1 MSKHIVAIV
10 GRPNVGKSTL
20 FNRLVGKPYAIVAD
34 EPGTTRDRIIADMS
48 WQGVDFTVV
57 DTGGLEPR
65 PGSQLVQLIK
75 DQVEIAIDEADVI
88 IFVVSVLDG
97 ITGADGE
104 IADMLRRSGKP
115 VVLTANKAD
124 NQTRRYQAPEFYKL
138 GMGEPYPISAYH
150 GAGTGELLSQVV
162 KLLPPQMPT
171 PVEPEMMKVAIIG
184 RPNVGKSSILNA
196 ILGEERSIVTEVPG
210 TTRDAVDTIFQF
222 GEDKVLLIDTAG
234 IRRRGRVERGI
245 ESYGVIRAL
254 RAIDR
259 ADVALLI
266 LDATDLIT
274 AQDLHV
280 AGYLQQSYKGVVVV
294 VNKWDL
300 VEVKDKD
307 AYIAEIRG
315 RLKFLPHAQILF
327 TSAKRGVGIKQ
338 LLPAAAEVCRERKKR
353 VPTGRLNS
361 LIEEATIGRNLP
373 RSGKRQL
380 KVFYVTQADINP
392 PTFVFF
398 VNYPNLVH
406 FSFQRYLENKLRQ
419 AFGFEG
425 TSLRLIFR
433 SRAEQ

>member
-1 MSKHIVAIV
+1 MSKPIVAIV

-20 FNRLVGKPYAIVAD
+20 FNRLVGKPFAIVAD

-65 PGSQLVQLIK
+65 PGSQLVQLVK
-75 DQVEIAIDEADVI
+75 DQVDIAINEADVI

-97 ITGADGE
+97 ITAADLE
-104 IADMLRRSGKP
+104 IADLLRRSGKP

-124 NQTRRYQAPEFYKL
+124 NPARRQQAPEFYQL
-138 GMGEPYPISAYH
+138 GIGDPFTVSAYH
-150 GAGTGELLSQVV
+150 GGGTGELLSQVV
-162 KLLPPQMPT
+162 SLLPPPT
-171 PVEPEMMKVAIIG
+171 PALPQPQMMKVAIVG
-184 RPNVGKSSILNA
+184 RPNVGKSSLLNA
-196 ILGEERSIVTEVPG
+196 ILGQERAIVTEVPG
-210 TTRDAVDTIFQF
+210 TTRDALDTIFEY

-259 ADVALLI
+259 ADVALLV
-266 LDATDLIT
+266 LEAPELIT

-300 VEVKDKD
+300 AENKDKD
-307 AYIAEIRG
+307 SYIAEIRD
-315 RLKFLPHAQILF
+315 RLKFLHHAQILF
-327 TSAKRGVGIKQ
+327 ASAKLGLGIKQ
-338 LLPAAAEVCRERKKR
+338 ILPAAVEVCQERQKR
-353 VPTGRLNS
+353 VPTAQLNS
-361 LIEEATIGRNLP
+361 LIESATVGHTLP

-380 KVFYVTQADINP
+380 KVLYVTQADVNP

-398 VNYPNLVH
+398 VNDPRLVH
-406 FSFQRYLENKLRQ
+406 FSFQRYLENRLRQ
-419 AFGFEG
+419 AFGFAG
-425 TSLRLIFR
+425 TPLRLVFR
-433 SRAEQ
+433 RRGEQ